1 MKIKL
6 VHKFEDIVNVNN
18 LLEAWLEFLDEK
30 KNKKDVQEFQF
41 SLMDNILSLHY
52 DLINRDYKHGGY
64 QCFKINDPK
73 PRIIHKATVRDRLL
87 HRAVYRMICPFFAR
101 TFISDS
107 FSCQINK
114 GTHKAIKK
122 FREYASIVSEN
133 NTKTCWVLKCDIKKF
148 FASIDQNVLIGILH
162 EYISDADILNLLSEI
177 IGSFYSTEVGKGL
190 PLGNLTSQLLANI
203 YMNKFDQYVKHKLK
217 AEYYVRY
224 ADDFVIS
231 SQDKKWLEDV
241 VPAISNFLSDNLKLQ
256 LHPDKV
262 FIKTIASGVDFLGW
276 VNFPNHK
283 VLRDKT
289 QKRMFRR
296 LEETQ
301 KLETINSYLG
311 LLKHGNT
318 NRIRDRIFMLCDRPN
333 NTPE

>member
-1 MKIKL
+1 MPKGVYYRSPERKAELKL
-6 VHKFEDIVNVNN
+6 WF
-18 LLEAWLEFLDEK
+18 
-30 KNKKDVQEFQF
+30 
-41 SLMDNILSLHY
+41 
-52 DLINRDYKHGGY
+52 
-64 QCFKINDPK
+64 
-73 PRIIHKATVRDRLL
+73 
-87 HRAVYRMICPFFAR
+87 
-101 TFISDS
+101 
-107 FSCQINK
+107 
-114 GTHKAIKK
+114 GTSIKK
-122 FREYASIVSEN
+122 FRKYVSIVSEN
-133 NTKTCWVLKCDIKKF
+133 DTKTCWVLKCDIKRF

-231 SQDKKWLEDV
+231 SQDKKWLKDV

-262 FIKTIASGVDFLGW
+262 FIKTIVSGVDFLGW

-283 VLRDKT
+283 VLRNKT

>member
-1 MKIKL
+1 MAKASTKSSSKTSTVDHPKALIIAEKPSVANDIAKAL
-6 VHKFEDIVNVNN
+6 GGFTKHEDYFE
-18 LLEAWLEFLDEK
+18 
-30 KNKKDVQEFQF
+30 
-41 SLMDNILSLHY
+41 S
-52 DLINRDYKHGGY
+52 
-64 QCFKINDPK
+64 
-73 PRIIHKATVRDRLL
+73 
-87 HRAVYRMICPFFAR
+87 
-101 TFISDS
+101 
-107 FSCQINK
+107 
-114 GTHKAIKK
+114 
-122 FREYASIVSEN
+122 
-133 NTKTCWVLKCDIKKF
+133 
-148 FASIDQNVLIGILH
+148 
-162 EYISDADILNLLSEI
+162 
-177 IGSFYSTEVGKGL
+177 
-190 PLGNLTSQLLANI
+190 
-203 YMNKFDQYVKHKLK
+203 
-217 AEYYVRY
+217 
-224 ADDFVIS
+224 DDFVIS